1 MKAKKISKSELKTL
15 QEYVGKINQVH
26 IELGRLEN
34 QKHKILHNMEELDND
49 FAELQKEIE
58 DKYGKVSVNIE
69 DGALSE
75 IPENDAK

>member
-1 MKAKKISKSELKTL
+1 MKAKNLSKSELKTL

-69 DGALSE
+69 DGVLSE